1 MSAVINLPNDK
12 CNDSTVITILPA
24 NLPANLLLYS
34 NLTRNL

>member
-24 NLPANLLLYS
+24 NLLLYS